1 MATNQIDVERKLLIL
16 AIIFF
21 PITNFRITL
30 PITDKVLSGFF
41 LLIGLAI
48 SLYKLFL
55 EQDKLDKFERFSL
68 FYLLAYFVWQ
78 CICCIVGVQEY
89 AYYHLINLEQMDKLR
104 VLLQELFRIGIN
116 FSDLTAI
123 KAWFILVFIKSCIWN
138 LFLTYSISF
147 WVYHIYTKI
156 KDSRKRIKRIFD
168 DLIMAVTVLCIVLI
182 IYSFFEI
189 GYLRGN
195 QFCAELL
202 KTINPYLY
210 EPQQGVGWWPP
221 LLWSGR
227 LRSLFV
233 EPSYL
238 GVFGVLIV
246 PVLFYKLLISK
257 TVFFSMAYGMFMV
270 MLFLTRSRLA
280 IIIYLIQFSILI
292 VYLCLL
298 NRVYLKNIIKVVFI
312 NIVSFGISIYLISGF
327 ATYSVSI
334 SDSPNISE
342 QNVVATYINDNI
354 TSVIGKDKRSNSAR
368 YAALRAAFL
377 TGVENPFYGVGM
389 LPGAY
394 ICNHFTDEDL
404 NDYEVKYTWVE
415 YLNKLGPY
423 KFNGPNCGQLF
434 FELAKFGIVGLLFY
448 LLPFIYFISFLL
460 KTNKI
465 WEHLSLELAC
475 IIIAYIGSFIS
486 ISNSLPFFVYYILTG
501 FMLVSLQSIKEE
513 CSYV

>member
-21 PITNFRITL
+21 PITQFRITL
-30 PITDKVLSGFF
+30 PIIDKVLSGFF

-48 SLYKLFL
+48 SLYKIFL

-89 AYYHLINLEQMDKLR
+89 AYYHLINLEQMNKLQ

-116 FSDLTAI
+116 ISDLTAI
-123 KAWFILVFIKSCIWN
+123 KAWLSLIFIKGCIWN
-138 LFLTYSISF
+138 LVLTYCISL
-147 WVYHIYTKI
+147 WVYHIYMKI
-156 KDSRKRIKRIFD
+156 IDSRKRVKSIFD

-189 GYLRGN
+189 GYLCGN

-210 EPQQGVGWWPP
+210 EPQQNVGWWPP
-221 LLWSGR
+221 LLWPDR

-238 GVFGVLIV
+238 GVFGAFIV
-246 PVLFYKLLISK
+246 PVLLYKLLISK
-257 TVFFSMAYGMFMV
+257 TVFFSLVYGMFMV
-270 MLFLTRSRLA
+270 MLFLTRSRLP
-280 IIIYLIQFSILI
+280 IIIYLMQFSILV
-292 VYLCLL
+292 VYLCLS
-298 NRVYLKNIIKVVFI
+298 NRKYLKNFIKVVFI
-312 NIVSFGISIYLISGF
+312 NIFSFGISIYLISGF
-327 ATYSVSI
+327 ATNSVSI
-334 SDSPNISE
+334 SDSSNISE
-342 QNVVATYINDNI
+342 QNVVATYVSDNI
-354 TSVIGKDKRSNSAR
+354 ASVIGKNKRSNSAR
-368 YAALRAAFL
+368 YAALRASFL
-377 TGVENPFYGVGM
+377 TGVESPFYGVGM

-404 NDYEVKYTWVE
+404 NNSEVKYRWVE
-415 YLNKLGPY
+415 YLNKLGPFG
-423 KFNGPNCGQLF
+423 FNGPNCGQLF
-434 FELAKFGIVGLLFY
+434 FELAKFGIFGLLIY
-448 LLPFIYFISFLL
+448 LLPFIYFISSLL
-460 KTNKI
+460 KNIKL
-465 WEHLSLELAC
+465 WKQVSLEFAC
-475 IIIAYIGSFIS
+475 IIIAYIGSFIA